1 MKYLN
6 PILNVPTTDPDD
18 ARRRRL
24 LNILLLG
31 TLIAAMIGLVSIVI
45 NIILNPEVSQSETQI
60 LLVGITVFTLGIFG
74 IYLVNRRFS
83 GRLAA
88 LLFLFLLTAIFSFT
102 DTPEELSN
110 GRSLF
115 LFTIPIAM
123 SSLILLPQA
132 SFLFAA
138 LSSGIV
144 AWLAFTIDHSV
155 NLFGP
160 IGFFLLAL
168 VSWL

>member
-6 PILNVPTTDPDD
+6 PILTVPTTDPDD

-24 LNILLLG
+24 INILLLG
-31 TLIAAMIGLVSIVI
+31 TLIAAMLGLVAIVLY
-45 NIILNPEVSQSETQI
+45 NILSPEVSQSDTQI

-74 IYLVNRRFS
+74 IYVVNRRFS

-88 LLFLFLLTAIFSFT
+88 LLFLFLLTAIFTFT

-115 LFTIPIAM
+115 LFTIPIAL

-132 SFLFAA
+132 SFLFAG
-138 LSSGIV
+138 LSSGVV
-144 AWLAFTIDHSV
+144 AWLALSID
-155 NLFGP
+155 
-160 IGFFLLAL
+160 
-168 VSWL
+168 

>member
-6 PILNVPTTDPDD
+6 TILNVPTTDPDD

-88 LLFLFLLTAIFSFT
+88 
-102 DTPEELSN
+102 
-110 GRSLF
+110 SLF

-138 LSSGIV
+138 ISSGIV

-160 IGFFLLAL
+160 IG
-168 VSWL
+168 